1 MLSLNNI
8 GAEKK
13 MTRKKTKKGFIQT
26 LDKNTLALKPI
37 ASIIRLEDLYIL
49 LDGKGRQISYAKL
62 TGEEGKTVADADACT
77 VEVIKT
83 DSFINLSKGNY
94 VRCAHVE
101 AVEICNGQKRKGIL
115 IRGEGD
121 AILSFLPISQSEI
134 REKVADALH
143 DALVSFE
150 AGKFVQPDLNKIL
163 STN

>member
-1 MLSLNNI
+1 
-8 GAEKK
+8 
-13 MTRKKTKKGFIQT
+13 MTRKKTKKGFILT

-49 LDGKGRQISYAKL
+49 LDGKGRQISYTKL
-62 TGEEGKTVADADACT
+62 TEREGKTVSDADACT
-77 VEVIKT
+77 DEVIKS
-83 DSFINLSKGNY
+83 DSFINLGNGNH
-94 VRCAHVE
+94 VRCADVE
-101 AVEICNGQKRKGIL
+101 AVELCNGRDHKGIL
-115 IRGEGD
+115 VRGEGD